1 MASLERLTRITDS
14 ALQDIQNL
22 LCQLTHDD
30 PLPTKRQLQTVVKNN
45 HLIVVRD
52 KGRIVGMGL
61 LISFVKTSGTRGQI
75 EDVVMDE
82 KYGGKGVGKKLV
94 ERLIKEARKLK
105 LTKVGLT
112 SRPHRI
118 AANKLY
124 RKLGFIRKNT
134 NVYHLPLARK
144 K

>member
-82 KYGGKGVGKKLV
+82 KYRGKGLGKKLV